1 MLFTKGS
8 NFLSNSSLFV
18 LFNIFYPINKQNE
31 INVLKYLKTLCEQAL
46 AKYPK
51 SLTQDQQI
59 YEQKKQEF
67 DFNFNYRNCLLLLMS
82 EKKVLIYY
90 IEFCTYC
97 LNLLKM
103 KNKKK
108 VIEKVT
114 KDLQDNNLKY
124 NFYIKDA
131 ILKLI
136 NEEDDGDINM
146 DDKNEEEIKHS
157 VKSQS
162 MEEEEL
168 ELII

>member
-82 EKKVLIYY
+82 EKKVKR
-90 IEFCTYC
+90 
-97 LNLLKM
+97 LK
-103 KNKKK
+103 K
-108 VIEKVT
+108 
-114 KDLQDNNLKY
+114 
-124 NFYIKDA
+124 
-131 ILKLI
+131 
-136 NEEDDGDINM
+136 
-146 DDKNEEEIKHS
+146 
-157 VKSQS
+157 
-162 MEEEEL
+162 
-168 ELII
+168 